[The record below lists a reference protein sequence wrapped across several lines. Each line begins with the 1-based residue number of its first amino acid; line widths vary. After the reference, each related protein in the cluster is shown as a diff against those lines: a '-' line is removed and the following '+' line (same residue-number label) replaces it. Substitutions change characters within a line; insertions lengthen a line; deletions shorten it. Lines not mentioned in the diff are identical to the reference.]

1 MFEVLKYKD
10 KKKNV
15 KPKLDNSKIQF
26 IELFPKRKTI
36 SEKYKEEL
44 ELEKLTRLLK

>member
-15 KPKLDNSKIQF
+15 KPKLDNSSF
-26 IELFPKRKTI
+26 SFEELFPKRKTI
-36 SEKYKEEL
+36 SEKIKEDI
-44 ELEKLTRLLK
+44 ELEKTNSSS

>member
-10 KKKNV
+10 KKNV
-15 KPKLDNSKIQF
+15 KPKLDIVKFSF
-26 IELFPKRKTI
+26 EELFPKRKTI
-36 SEKYKEEL
+36 SEKIKEEI

>member
-15 KPKLDNSKIQF
+15 KPKLDNSEIQF

-36 SEKYKEEL
+36 SEKIKEDI
-44 ELEKLTRLLK
+44 ELEKLTRLFK

>member
-1 MFEVLKYKD
+1 MFEVLKYK

-15 KPKLDNSKIQF
+15 KPKLDNSKF
-26 IELFPKRKTI
+26 SFEELYPKRKTI
-36 SEKYKEEL
+36 SDKIKEEI